1 MIRVGTMIW
10 LGLIGASSAFLFKT
24 SYEVQAL
31 ESELRGVNRSI
42 LREQDSIR
50 VMHAEWAFL
59 NQPSRLQALTDQFTK
74 LRPIAPTQ
82 MIASAADLPMPQ
94 PSLDGE
100 PMAPTA
106 SLVAQVDA
114 LPSFG
119 PVPLPGHRPGEGGVL
134 LAAASMPVQ
143 IQSAPTQ
150 PAVAQAAPVTTA
162 RPAAPAAAPVQ
173 MAAVEVKP
181 APVVAPAATPAAVQ
195 APAAPPVPRG
205 AAADVPIRPVVAPR
219 RPAAP
224 APLEAVA
231 QALTP
236 TRAAASD
243 DPIGALLSGLEGP
256 RGIR

>member
-31 ESELRGVNRSI
+31 EGDLRGLNRSI

-82 MIASAADLPMPQ
+82 MVASAADIPMPL

-106 SLVAQVDA
+106 PLVAQVDA

-119 PVPLPGHRPGEGGVL
+119 PVPLPAHRPGEGGIL
-134 LAAASMPVQ
+134 LAAAAPMPVQ
-143 IQSAPTQ
+143 TQAVSPQ
-150 PAVAQAAPVTTA
+150 PAAVPAQPSAAPA
-162 RPAAPAAAPVQ
+162 QPAAPAAPVQ
-173 MAAVEVKP
+173 VAAIEVRP
-181 APVVAPAATPAAVQ
+181 APVVAPAA
-195 APAAPPVPRG
+195 APATTRV

-219 RPAAP
+219 RPT

-231 QALTP
+231 QALAP

-243 DPIGALLSGLEGP
+243 DPIGVLLSGLEAP

>member
-74 LRPIAPTQ
+74 LRPIAPAQ

-106 SLVAQVDA
+106 SLVAQVEA

-134 LAAASMPVQ
+134 LAAAAPMIVQ
-143 IQSAPTQ
+143 TQAAPIQ
-150 PAVAQAAPVTTA
+150 PAVAQAAPVASA

-173 MAAVEVKP
+173 MAAVEVRPAPAVAP
-181 APVVAPAATPAAVQ
+181 APVAQ
-195 APAAPPVPRG
+195 APAAAPPATRV
-205 AAADVPIRPVVAPR
+205 AVADVPIRPVVAPR

>member
-24 SYEVQAL
+24 SYEVQSL
-31 ESELRGVNRSI
+31 ESELKGINRSI

-59 NQPSRLQALTDQFTK
+59 NQPSRLQALADQFTK
-74 LRPIAPTQ
+74 LRPIAPGQ
-82 MIASAADLPMPQ
+82 MIASAAEIPMRQ

-100 PMAPTA
+100 PEAPTA
-106 SLVAQVDA
+106 SLVAQLDA

-119 PVPLPGHRPGEGGVL
+119 PVPVPGHRPGEGGTLV
-134 LAAASMPVQ
+134 AAADPMPVQ
-143 IQSAPTQ
+143 T
-150 PAVAQAAPVTTA
+150 
-162 RPAAPAAAPVQ
+162 PAAPAAQPAAPAAPVQ
-173 MAAVEVKP
+173 LAAVEVKP
-181 APVVAPAATPAAVQ
+181 APVVAPAAAAPASA
-195 APAAPPVPRG
+195 APAAARV
-205 AAADVPIRPVVAPR
+205 AAVDAPIRPIVAPR

-224 APLEAVA
+224 LETVA

-243 DPIGALLSGLEGP
+243 DPIGALLAGLEGP

>member
-24 SYEVQAL
+24 SYEVQSL
-31 ESELRGVNRSI
+31 EGELRGLNRSI

-82 MIASAADLPMPQ
+82 MVASAADLPMPL

-119 PVPLPGHRPGEGGVL
+119 PVPLPGHRPGEGGIL
-134 LAAASMPVQ
+134 LAAAAPMPVQ
-143 IQSAPTQ
+143 I
-150 PAVAQAAPVTTA
+150 PAVSPQP
-162 RPAAPAAAPVQ
+162 AAPVQ
-173 MAAVEVKP
+173 VAAVEVRP
-181 APVVAPAATPAAVQ
+181 APVVVPAVVPAAQPPAVTRIAT
-195 APAAPPVPRG
+195 
-205 AAADVPIRPVVAPR
+205 ADVPIRPVVAPR
-219 RPAAP
+219 RPT

-231 QALTP
+231 QALAP

-243 DPIGALLSGLEGP
+243 DPIGALLSGLEAP

>member
-24 SYEVQAL
+24 SYEVQSL
-31 ESELRGVNRSI
+31 QGELRGLNRSI

-82 MIASAADLPMPQ
+82 MLASAADLPMPL

-100 PMAPTA
+100 PMAPPA

-119 PVPLPGHRPGEGGVL
+119 PVPLPGHRPGEGGIL
-134 LAAASMPVQ
+134 LAAAAPMPDQ
-143 IQSAPTQ
+143 I
-150 PAVAQAAPVTTA
+150 
-162 RPAAPAAAPVQ
+162 PAALPQPAAAPAQPVVAPVQ
-173 MAAVEVKP
+173 VAAVEVRP
-181 APVVAPAATPAAVQ
+181 APVVAPVS
-195 APAAPPVPRG
+195 AAPVARV

-219 RPAAP
+219 RPT

-231 QALTP
+231 QALSP

-243 DPIGALLSGLEGP
+243 DPIGALLSGLEAP

>member
-31 ESELRGVNRSI
+31 EGELRGLNRSI

-82 MIASAADLPMPQ
+82 MIASAADVPMPL

-100 PMAPTA
+100 PTAPTA

-134 LAAASMPVQ
+134 LAAAAPMPVQ
-143 IQSAPTQ
+143 IPAASPQ
-150 PAVAQAAPVTTA
+150 PA
-162 RPAAPAAAPVQ
+162 AAPAQPVAPAAPVQ
-173 MAAVEVKP
+173 MAAVEVRP
-181 APVVAPAATPAAVQ
+181 APVVAPAAMPAAQ
-195 APAAPPVPRG
+195 PPAAIPPATRV
-205 AAADVPIRPVVAPR
+205 ATADVPIRPVVAPR
-219 RPAAP
+219 RPT

-243 DPIGALLSGLEGP
+243 DPIGALLSGLEAP